1 MLVGTAV
8 SVAPTISR
16 MNSDLSYSDGRTLT
30 FRITEKEEEG
40 RSFYNPTETDVS
52 IFDDGYVA
60 VNAVAKEIRSRL
72 DVWGVSGYEVDT
84 VGFLYGRSNTV
95 IGAKY
100 FLHETTIKQITR
112 HKSHQTHKKSNHF
125 IRCMLLFF
133 VQRYK

>member
-1 MLVGTAV
+1 MRRLLSYILLSSAMLIGTAV
-8 SVAPTISR
+8 SLAPTISR

-52 IFDDGYVA
+52 IFDDDYVA

-84 VGFLYGRSNTV
+84 VG
-95 IGAKY
+95 
-100 FLHETTIKQITR
+100 
-112 HKSHQTHKKSNHF
+112 
-125 IRCMLLFF
+125 
-133 VQRYK
+133 